1 MVAAEKNSSIWE
13 ERFKSNMIRHTTL
26 SWKAVEEQLSTFPK
40 TVESLIQ
47 MEMTGGEPDLI
58 WLPGH
63 PLHGCWVDFS
73 AESPSGR
80 RSLCY
85 DREARTSRKEA
96 APANSAL
103 ELAESMGVVLLN
115 ELEYAELQALGPFD
129 RKTSSWLLTPSE
141 LRVKGGALFG
151 DHRYGRT
158 FFYHNGVQSYY
169 AARGFRAKLYTNWSC

>member
-1 MVAAEKNSSIWE
+1 MEK
-13 ERFKSNMIRHTTL
+13 
-26 SWKAVEEQLSTFPK
+26 
-40 TVESLIQ
+40 
-47 MEMTGGEPDLI
+47 TGGEPDLI

-85 DREARTSRKEA
+85 DQDARTSRKEA
-96 APANSAL
+96 APANSAI

-141 LRVKGGALFG
+141 IRVKGGALFG